1 MEIKSEHLEGID
13 VLFIREDRLDANNS
27 EELKVEMRRLFESG
41 AKDLIIDLK
50 EIHFIDSSG
59 LGALV
64 SGYKN
69 ASALHGS
76 LKLSN
81 LQSQVKSMFELTR
94 LHRVFDIFTTV
105 DDALQSYN

>member
-1 MEIKSEHLEGID
+1 MDIKTELTEGIT
-13 VLFIREDRLDANNS
+13 VLFVREDRLDANNS
-27 EELKVEMRRLFESG
+27 EELKLELRRLFESG
-41 AKDLIIDLK
+41 IKDVVIDLK
-50 EIHFIDSSG
+50 EVLFIDSSG
-59 LGALV
+59 LGVLV

-69 ASALHGS
+69 ASVQHGS

-105 DDALQSYN
+105 DDALQSFR

>member
-1 MEIKSEHLEGID
+1 MKITREHIEGIE
-13 VLFIREDRLDANNS
+13 VMFIKEDRLDANNS
-27 EELKVEMRRLFESG
+27 EDLKAELRRIFENRK
-41 AKDLIIDLK
+41 KDLVIDLAD
-50 EIHFIDSSG
+50 IHFIDSSG

-69 ASALHGS
+69 ASGLHGT

-94 LHRVFDIFTTV
+94 LHRVFDIFSTV
-105 DDALQSYN
+105 DEALLSYK

>member
-1 MEIKSEHLEGID
+1 MENTEGIA
-13 VLFIREDRLDANNS
+13 VLYIREDRLDANNS
-27 EELKVEMRRLFESG
+27 EELKLELRRLCDSG
-41 AKDLIIDLK
+41 TKDLVIDLK

-59 LGALV
+59 LGVLV

-69 ASALHGS
+69 ASVLHGS

-94 LHRVFDIFTTV
+94 LHRVFDIFSTV
-105 DDALQSYN
+105 DDALLSYK